1 MIKSVA
7 AFAVLALASAMPAH
21 AQGNAYPLGLNWSS
35 GWSGYGRPI
44 VSQTVIVQV
53 GDRKSSQVV
62 SVEDNAAGPRAVPL
76 GINTGAPVCEQ
87 NGGVYLCTYR

>member
-44 VSQTVIVQV
+44 VNQTVIVQV

-62 SVEDNAAGPRAVPL
+62 SVDDTWCFSDVLPDSGQVHAF
-76 GINTGAPVCEQ
+76 
-87 NGGVYLCTYR
+87 GGGFE